1 MCLIAIN
8 TLAYFGTELI
18 ESVIGC
24 MIQGPGFKI
33 GKEKKRKKNC
43 RLPFPD
49 SLEPD
54 ESHLVLD
61 VDVANS
67 SFELLK
73 VNVIKGIIIRLAYSH

>member
-8 TLAYFGTELI
+8 TLAYFGTEFI
-18 ESVIGC
+18 EAVIGS
-24 MIQGPGFKI
+24 MIQGPGFKF
-33 GKEKKRKKNC
+33 GKVKKREKNR

-67 SFELLK
+67 SFELLQT
-73 VNVIKGIIIRLAYSH
+73 LL